1 MHLPVKLTPTLTF
14 LKSLATMVREHQERL
29 FSNGSVLARFPQV
42 FYQVFILTTGI
53 IDDIEEVLKVFEC
66 S

>member
-1 MHLPVKLTPTLTF
+1 
-14 LKSLATMVREHQERL
+14 MVREHQEKL
-29 FSNGSVLARFPQV
+29 FTQGSTLARFPQV

-53 IDDIEEVLKVFEC
+53 IDDIDEVLKVFEC